1 MQVVEVAARPGM
13 MQVFT
18 LPVVLAG
25 LIKLGSVVASSLFLH
40 PTNAFA
46 ARDQRAGAASLRP
59 GVRRPPLLARKPCHL
74 PRTYPSDLVHPSA
87 GCGCMEDGD
96 RLQMACSVASHS
108 RPVERVCS
116 MTLPEAV
123 LARVWSDWDTVCSFR
138 TPVSA
143 GELDMCVSWRSG
155 VVVGSANTRDVQTCI
170 RCCCEKLRRSPQY
183 CGHRGVYKCLR
194 GFIYP

>member
-1 MQVVEVAARPGM
+1 M
-13 MQVFT
+13 
-18 LPVVLAG
+18 LS
-25 LIKLGSVVASSLFLH
+25 KLGLH
-40 PTNAFA
+40 SGFC
-46 ARDQRAGAASLRP
+46 ARRADGGWVRGGLQPLLTPNKRACGSRSTCAGAASLRP

-170 RCCCEKLRRSPQY
+170 RC
-183 CGHRGVYKCLR
+183 
-194 GFIYP
+194 F

>member
-87 GCGCMEDGD
+87 GCGCMGDGD
-96 RLQMACSVASHS
+96 RLQMARGVIGHS
-108 RPVERVCS
+108 RPVERV
-116 MTLPEAV
+116 
-123 LARVWSDWDTVCSFR
+123 
-138 TPVSA
+138 
-143 GELDMCVSWRSG
+143 
-155 VVVGSANTRDVQTCI
+155 
-170 RCCCEKLRRSPQY
+170 
-183 CGHRGVYKCLR
+183 
-194 GFIYP
+194 